1 MKNNVYTVSLLA
13 CEETNTINEAFLCS
27 KVTSEKPQ
35 SWKKISA
42 ISQASRNPDKM
53 SVTMVRSHHQ
63 QDEDETEVEADSITK
78 GKNIPPIK
86 TV

>member
-1 MKNNVYTVSLLA
+1 M
-13 CEETNTINEAFLCS
+13 E
-27 KVTSEKPQ
+27 EKPQ

-63 QDEDETEVEADSITK
+63 QDEDETEIEQDNITK
-78 GKNIPPIK
+78 GNKIHSCESHARDKGIK
-86 TV
+86 LGHQSVFRSFIGIFCINS

>member
-1 MKNNVYTVSLLA
+1 M
-13 CEETNTINEAFLCS
+13 ER
-27 KVTSEKPQ
+27 PQ

-63 QDEDETEVEADSITK
+63 QDEDETEVESDNSTK
-78 GKNIPPIK
+78 GIRK
-86 TV
+86 TLIFEPQR

>member
-1 MKNNVYTVSLLA
+1 MA
-13 CEETNTINEAFLCS
+13 
-27 KVTSEKPQ
+27 EKPQ

-63 QDEDETEVEADSITK
+63 QDEDETEVESDNITK
-78 GKNIPPIK
+78 GTNCY
-86 TV
+86 